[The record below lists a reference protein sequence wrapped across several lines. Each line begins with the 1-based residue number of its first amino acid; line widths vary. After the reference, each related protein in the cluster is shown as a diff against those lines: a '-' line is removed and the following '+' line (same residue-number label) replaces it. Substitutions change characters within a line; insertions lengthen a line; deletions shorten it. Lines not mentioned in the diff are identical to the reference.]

1 ILSVDP
7 ARAVD
12 ATTLQSLKDNALSN
26 WILEQHALST
36 TKITPV
42 DQNKLLD
49 SMNMPPGLPL
59 AAPSSAPGS
68 VPGAPSGAPG
78 SVPGQ
83 P

>member
-1 ILSVDP
+1 
-7 ARAVD
+7 
-12 ATTLQSLKDNALSN
+12 TLQSLKDNALSN
-26 WILEQHALST
+26 WILEQHALPT

-49 SMNMPPGLPL
+49 SMNMPPDLPL